1 MEGVARWRICC
12 PVQIFPPGFLYPPLF
27 ARTVESGLVDLDPW
41 YILQGDELVR
51 RFVGLRPR
59 YADRELVPFARRGD
73 RDDVA
78 CFDIDAG
85 GEAIAVIED
94 FSPPGFEQYEMYPD
108 FADWLRSAVND
119 FIEFED

>member
-1 MEGVARWRICC
+1 MADLLSSSDL
-12 PVQIFPPGFLYPPLF
+12 PAGFLYPPLF
-27 ARTVESGLVDLDPW
+27 IRTVESGLVDLDPW

-51 RFVGLRPR
+51 RFVGLRQR

-78 CFDIDAG
+78 CFDIDGA
-85 GEAIAVIED
+85 GEAISVIED
-94 FSPPGFEQYEMYPD
+94 FSPPGFEQHETYPN
-108 FADWLRSAVND
+108 FGDWLRSAVND